1 MSESTTILLFLP
13 PKKFSEARTS
23 MDGLSGAA
31 SILTVFG
38 LALGSTREIYKVV
51 SSIRSGPK
59 TLQQIVSTLKDLSDL
74 LQQLTE
80 YTDRFY
86 LAADLEETVSKC
98 ARDLEAFKDDLAKLS
113 TIDTNRAARLWKNV
127 KVILKERDL
136 EMMSARMQQHIVALS
151 LRMQVIEGYSIL
163 AVYR

>member
-1 MSESTTILLFLP
+1 
-13 PKKFSEARTS
+13 

-31 SILTVFG
+31 SVLTILG
-38 LALGSTREIYKVV
+38 LALSSTRDIYNVV

-59 TLQQIVSTLKDLSDL
+59 TVQQIVSTVKDLSDL
-74 LQQLTE
+74 LEQLTG

-86 LAADLEETVSKC
+86 LAADLEETVRKC
-98 ARDLEAFKDDLAKLS
+98 ARDLEAFKGDLTKLS
-113 TIDTNRAARLWKNV
+113 TTDKNRAVRLWKNV

-136 EMMSARMQQHIVALS
+136 EMMSARIQQHIIALS

-163 AVYR
+163 AVLR

>member
-1 MSESTTILLFLP
+1 MSEEYNYSFSEL
-13 PKKFSEARTS
+13 SEARTS

-31 SILTVFG
+31 SVITVFG
-38 LALGSTREIYKVV
+38 LALGSTRDIYNVV

-59 TLQQIVSTLKDLSDL
+59 TVQQIVSTVKDLSDL
-74 LQQLTE
+74 LQQLTG

-86 LAADLEETVSKC
+86 LAADLEETIIKC
-98 ARDLEAFKDDLAKLS
+98 ARDLEAFKGDLAKLS
-113 TIDTNRAARLWKNV
+113 TTDTNRAVRLWKNV

-136 EMMSARMQQHIVALS
+136 EMMSARIQQHIIALS

-163 AVYR
+163 AVLR

>member
-1 MSESTTILLFLP
+1 MSEEYDYSLSKL
-13 PKKFSEARTS
+13 SEARTS

-31 SILTVFG
+31 SVLTIFG
-38 LALGSTREIYKVV
+38 LALNSTREIYNVV

-59 TLQQIVSTLKDLSDL
+59 TVQQIVSTVKDLLDL
-74 LQQLTE
+74 LQQLTG

-86 LAADLEETVSKC
+86 LAADLEETASKC

-113 TIDTNRAARLWKNV
+113 KTDTNRAVRLWKNV

-136 EMMSARMQQHIVALS
+136 EMMSARIQQHILALS
-151 LRMQVIEGYSIL
+151 LRMQVIEGYIIITVL
-163 AVYR
+163 R

>member
-1 MSESTTILLFLP
+1 MSEEYSDSSSEL
-13 PKKFSEARTS
+13 SEARTS

-31 SILTVFG
+31 SVLTVFG
-38 LALGSTREIYKVV
+38 LALSSTREIYDVV

-59 TLQQIVSTLKDLSDL
+59 TVQQIVSTLKDLSDL
-74 LQQLTE
+74 LQQLTG

-98 ARDLEAFKDDLAKLS
+98 ARDLEAFKGDLAKLS
-113 TIDTNRAARLWKNV
+113 TTDTNRAVRLWKNV
-127 KVILKERDL
+127 KVILQERDL
-136 EMMSARMQQHIVALS
+136 ERISARIQQHIIALS

-163 AVYR
+163 AVLR

>member
-1 MSESTTILLFLP
+1 MSEEYDYSFSKL
-13 PKKFSEARTS
+13 SEA

-31 SILTVFG
+31 SVLTIFG
-38 LALGSTREIYKVV
+38 LALSSTRDIYKVV

-59 TLQQIVSTLKDLSDL
+59 TVQQIVSIVKDLSDL
-74 LQQLTE
+74 LQQLTG

-113 TIDTNRAARLWKNV
+113 KTDSNRAVRLWKNV

-136 EMMSARMQQHIVALS
+136 EMMSARIQQHILALS
-151 LRMQVIEGYSIL
+151 LRMQVIEGCVIFTVL
-163 AVYR
+163 R

>member
-1 MSESTTILLFLP
+1 MSEEYDYSFSKL
-13 PKKFSEARTS
+13 SEARTS

-31 SILTVFG
+31 SVITVFG
-38 LALGSTREIYKVV
+38 LALSSTREIYNVV

-59 TLQQIVSTLKDLSDL
+59 IIQQIVSAVKDLSDL
-74 LQQLTE
+74 LQQLAG

-86 LAADLEETVSKC
+86 LAADLGETVSKC
-98 ARDLEAFKDDLAKLS
+98 ARDLEAFKGDLAKLS
-113 TIDTNRAARLWKNV
+113 TTDANRAVRLWKNV

-136 EMMSARMQQHIVALS
+136 GMMLAGIQQHIIALS

-163 AVYR
+163 AVLR